1 MHAELSP
8 EILQAAKCEALRRA
22 VRDDPEYEIEVHEI
36 LSNGRNVKYRLFIDI
51 YTACKSK

>member
-8 EILQAAKCEALRRA
+8 EILQTAKCETLRRA
-22 VRDDPEYEIEVHEI
+22 VRDDSKYEIEIHEI